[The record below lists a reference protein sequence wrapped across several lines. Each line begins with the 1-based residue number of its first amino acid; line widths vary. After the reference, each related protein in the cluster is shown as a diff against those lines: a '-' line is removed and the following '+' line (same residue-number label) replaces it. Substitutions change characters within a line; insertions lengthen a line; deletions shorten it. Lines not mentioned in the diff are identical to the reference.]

1 MNVLEIIK
9 EFLVSAV
16 SADFYICLAGFFL
29 FAAWLLKTSLG
40 TKALENSVPRRNNMP
55 LYLPFVVFFA
65 SYLLFGM
72 GSWAA
77 SMVFGDLQD
86 WHSVVLNN
94 LIFCISGSIIVVA
107 IVILVRPYF
116 VRGLKGFGLNFK
128 TVHKDFL
135 MAFISLVTVWPLM
148 MVAIRITIYLG
159 QHFYGA
165 EYQMQQHEG
174 LEVLSE
180 YPQLLPRIF
189 VSVVAVV
196 VVPFLEELLF
206 RGLFQTTIRSVLN
219 VKYSAWVSIAI
230 SSGLFVMMHV
240 DISHW
245 PALYVLGLGMG
256 YSYEKSGSLF
266 RPIFIHMLFN
276 TTSIISVWIQ

>member
-29 FAAWLLKTSLG
+29 FAGWLLKTSLG

-55 LYLPFVVFFA
+55 LYLPFAVFFA
-65 SYLLFGM
+65 SYLLVGM
-72 GSWAA
+72 GSWITV
-77 SMVFGDLQD
+77 MIFGDLQG
-86 WHSVVLNN
+86 WYSVVLNN
-94 LIFCISGSIIVVA
+94 LIFCISGLIIVGV
-107 IVILVRPYF
+107 IVILVRPFF

-128 TVHKDFL
+128 TIHKDFPI
-135 MAFISLVTVWPLM
+135 AFINLLAIWPLM
-148 MVAIRITIYLG
+148 MIAITVTMYFGRF
-159 QHFYGA
+159 FYGA
-165 EYQMQQHEG
+165 EYQMQQHEE
-174 LEVLSE
+174 LETISE

-189 VSVVAVV
+189 VAIVAVV

-206 RGLFQTTIRSVLN
+206 RGLFQTAIRSILN
-219 VKYSAWVSIAI
+219 VKYAAWASIAL

-245 PALYVLGLGMG
+245 PALYVLGVGLG

-266 RPIFIHMLFN
+266 RPIFMHVFFN
-276 TTSIISVWIQ
+276 ATSIISVWIQ